1 MSELRQPRAA
11 RFAERQG
18 ERTFEALENEKATAA
33 ANTTAAPVNIGI
45 ALIVIVDIV
54 GTARFSAWTLGVGV
68 VEEKVLPLQR
78 VALRREKHQRSGR
91 VVSAHR
97 VLSDHRFM
105 LSDRRR
111 IAC

>member
-18 ERTFEALENEKATAA
+18 ERTFEALESEKVAAA

-54 GTARFSAWTLGVGV
+54 GTARFS
-68 VEEKVLPLQR
+68 E
-78 VALRREKHQRSGR
+78 
-91 VVSAHR
+91 
-97 VLSDHRFM
+97 
-105 LSDRRR
+105 
-111 IAC
+111 